1 MQMLIRQKLKP
12 RVNSRYTFD
21 MKFKALVAKSLL
33 VALPLIL
40 IPALAKSAPKI
51 TPGATCK
58 IDKKTVTYLKR
69 NFTCVK
75 SGKKL
80 VWNKGVPVKTPIRIP
95 TSAPTASP
103 TPTPDPVQKDIDLSL
118 DLRVTLRTEL
128 SKSEICKTKDLTS
141 RPDVSNGFPRPGSAL
156 MAPKLV
162 KILVLPVS
170 FSDFSFLE
178 SDLMKL
184 KVATKETT
192 DIYKKITFDK
202 LNVEF
207 TFPEKSEW
215 VTLARSA
222 ASYGIV
228 ENKPQQ
234 NNEIVVIDAI
244 AASSPKIDFD
254 IYDGVLIESG
264 WFRSTGGGQGFPG
277 QRYSTSH
284 GVAKGVSFTFG
295 QGVASWRTIAHELGH
310 SLFGLEDLYV
320 FLNSNRPSVPDP
332 TPAGQWDMMSNSE
345 PDFFGWNKLLMGYLV
360 DDDFSCI
367 SSQSDTTHFIANINS
382 AVGNKLVLIN
392 LSEGRTLA
400 LEGRSTFEG
409 NQGLLVYEIDSS
421 INHGDGPIKAQKKLV
436 EVSQS
441 LTLLGHKFEVIEA
454 NKKGLLVRVTK

>member
-1 MQMLIRQKLKP
+1 MRIK
-12 RVNSRYTFD
+12 V
-21 MKFKALVAKSLL
+21 LVAKSLL
-33 VALPLIL
+33 L
-40 IPALAKSAPKI
+40 ALALALVPAVAISAQKV
-51 TPGATCK
+51 TPGAKCKVQKQK
-58 IDKKTVTYLKR
+58 IDYQDKTY
-69 NFTCVK
+69 TCIK
-75 SGKKL
+75 SGKKF
-80 VWNKGVPVKTPIRIP
+80 VWNKGVAVKVPIPIPASTPIASP
-95 TSAPTASP
+95 SP
-103 TPTPDPVQKDIDLSL
+103 TPTAAQKDIDLSL
-118 DLRVTLRTEL
+118 DSRVTARAGL
-128 SKSEICKTKDLTS
+128 SKNDSCKTRDLTS
-141 RPDVSNGFPRPGSAL
+141 RTDVSNGFPRPSSAL

-170 FSDFSFLE
+170 FADFSFLE
-178 SDLMKL
+178 NDMAKL
-184 KVATKETT
+184 KNATLITT
-192 DIYKKITFDK
+192 EIYKKISFEK

-207 TFPEKSEW
+207 VFPEKSEW

-277 QRYSTSH
+277 QRYSTNH

-345 PDFFGWNKLLMGYLV
+345 PDFFGWNKLLMGYLEE
-360 DDDFSCI
+360 DDFRCVT
-367 SSQSDTTHFIANINS
+367 SQSDTTHFISNINA

-400 LEGRSTFEG
+400 LEGRSTFDG
-409 NQGLLVYEIDSS
+409 NQGLLAYEIDSS
-421 INHGDGPIKAQKKLV
+421 INHGDGPI
-436 EVSQS
+436 
-441 LTLLGHKFEVIEA
+441 
-454 NKKGLLVRVTK
+454 